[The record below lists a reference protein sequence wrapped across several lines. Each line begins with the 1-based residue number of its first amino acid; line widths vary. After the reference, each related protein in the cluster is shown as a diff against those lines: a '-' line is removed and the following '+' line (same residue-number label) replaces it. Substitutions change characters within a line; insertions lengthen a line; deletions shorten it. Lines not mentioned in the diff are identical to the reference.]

1 MKFNV
6 GHLRPVSPCL
16 FVLVPHLKATD
27 GNQKEIQKKNGRSM
41 LDIRHLLV
49 PIVQQIQQLFVHEKE
64 IISKFKQ
71 FTVFVEHLDPSR
83 AAFRL
88 DSTVMPRRCESSAR
102 HIQSAWWTARRW
114 MEGV

>member
-1 MKFNV
+1 
-6 GHLRPVSPCL
+6 
-16 FVLVPHLKATD
+16 
-27 GNQKEIQKKNGRSM
+27 M

-49 PIVQQIQQLFVHEKE
+49 PIVQQIQQLFEKE

-71 FTVFVEHLDPSR
+71 FTGFVEHLDPSR

-102 HIQSAWWTARRW
+102 RIQSAWWTARRW